1 MVRKRVDE
9 RVRRFIEE
17 GVALEQRSLVVL
29 VGDYGKDQVVNLHAI
44 LSKAR
49 VRARPSVL
57 WCYKKE
63 LGFSTHRKKRMKAI
77 KKQIARGLHDATDEP
92 FELFISQ
99 TDIRWCYY
107 RDTHKI
113 LGATYGTLVLQDFE
127 ALTPNLLADDRD
139 RRGRRLVVVLLRTVT
154 SLKQLYAMSM
164 DVHARFRGSATR
176 GECVPR
182 FNERFILSLAD
193 CRRCLVLDDELN
205 VLPLSRKH
213 VARFEDAPPDAPPP
227 PSAAVRAEIEDL
239 AATPADAPPAGE
251 LVAKARTLDQ
261 ARGARLHRRPRGA
274 PRAVTAPSPENVGT
288 VFEFLLVGLEA
299 LHYSEHGDYEVLK
312 HRTDGGDDV
321 PVRVNVYT
329 KKDGGERTT
338 RQVVQYVSPG
348 DPEKLSHAELLVI
361 DEAAALP
368 LPTVKKLLGPYVVFL
383 ASTVTGYEGTG
394 RALQLKLIAQLRAQ
408 HAPRAVTEAAADAAD
423 GVRGVAHAKKGDL
436 KLHEARWAEASAA
449 AKGASDAGGANERF
463 LQRVMALY
471 TAAHYKNQPN
481 DLQLLSDAPA
491 HRLYVLL
498 GPVDEA
504 APPGTLPDV
513 LVRMGYGAKALA
525 DLVKY
530 FEGDLDEGMEDDDD
544 DEDEDEAAAAE
555 DDDDAGRRRAGR
567 RPGEIADEEPPEG
580 GAEAAWVGASF
591 GLTEGLFEFWGK
603 LGMRPCYVRQTANDV
618 TGEHT
623 AIVLREIRS
632 AAGVQAGWSD
642 AFVDD
647 FRRRVGALLGAP
659 CFHAFP
665 LSLSL
670 GLLGARDASSVLN
683 ARVFGGDGGGRALP
697 PAAGPRSSATRRRRR
712 GLELNLPVSQAL
724 ALYNKAVRKF
734 SAAIRGVRE
743 AHVRDVELGL
753 GKQDAARRGPP
764 PLTPGH
770 VADDEQRAPR
780 TTRRRRRRPRANRGE
795 IALRIMRACAAEGL
809 ESVAVCAREDASS
822 AHVAA
827 ATTSVVIGHESS
839 SGGSE
844 GGPIAPYLDV
854 DGIVAA
860 ALASGAGA
868 VHPGYGF
875 LSESAALAGAC
886 AANGLVFVGPSAAA
900 IDTFGDKVTAR
911 WRRTSACR
919 RQGQRRGRRL
929 RRGRRRR
936 GLARRGGPGVPRHAQ
951 GRVRRRR
958 PGHARLPVHGR
969 GRAELRCSSEAAAF
983 GDSRVFV
990 EEFVEDAKH
999 LEVQVLWDA
1008 HGDGVHLFERDCS
1021 VQRRNQKVVEW
1032 SPPRDLCEELRSTLT
1047 SSALD
1052 LTRAAGY
1059 ANAGTVEFLVRGRLD
1074 DATSRAFFMEVNPRI
1089 QVEHTVTELTTG
1101 VDLVRCQLR
1110 VARGETLAAIA
1121 ARGDVGAV
1129 FPQSAV
1135 EAKHWAMQCRVSV
1148 APPTKPE
1155 HAGVLTAYD
1164 EPNGHRVD
1172 AAGDPWR
1179 PGDAPSTLYD
1189 PLMAKLCTTVPA
1201 AEPFAALVAKTRDAV
1216 ANYVIEGVNTNL
1228 DEHAAIL
1235 DHAHGRRRHHDG
1247 LPGEGAGRRRRRR
1260 RRGDGRGRGGA
1271 PSAAPSAGAVV
1282 AVLKRAGDA
1291 AAARVAALSF
1301 MKLEMEIKSEVSGFV
1316 DDVLVR
1322 VGDQVDQAQTLALTS
1337 GKYARSARR
1346 AAADLKR
1353 TRREKVDAVA
1363 SADYAP
1369 SDAELAAL
1377 ARCWRP
1383 GGPDAGALTP
1393 RRRRGVLE
1401 LPVLESQLD
1410 ERRRLPERVAHHRAL
1425 AAELREKHGAL
1436 AEGGRAKS
1444 VARHRSRQ
1452 RLPRAHRRDL
1462 RRRRGRPRAVA
1473 LAADGMYGG
1482 AVASGGI
1489 VTAIGPVRGRDCVFV
1504 ANDATIKGGTHHPGG
1519 AFLPLQDE
1527 IFPDKDHFGR
1537 IFYNQARMS
1546 AKRVPQVACVLGSCT
1561 AGGAY
1566 QPAMSDEAI
1575 IVRGNGTIFLAGPPL
1590 VKAATGEEISAES
1603 LGGADTHAVH
1613 SGVVDHAADDEDDA
1627 LLKCRELVHN
1637 LLYDPRELLARVLD
1651 GSRFSEFKAL
1661 YGPTLVCGFG
1671 RVDGRRV
1678 GVLANGGVLDSKA
1691 SQKGAHF
1698 VELCSQRGVPVLFL
1712 QNITGFSVGS
1722 VAEKGGIAR
1731 DGAKLV
1737 AAVSC
1742 ANVPKITLLVG
1753 GSHGAGN
1760 YGMCGR
1766 AFEPDFLFVPELA
1779 HRRAR
1784 PRPRHAS
1791 R

>member
-1 MVRKRVDE
+1 MR
-9 RVRRFIEE
+9 
-17 GVALEQRSLVVL
+17 AVL
-29 VGDYGKDQVVNLHAI
+29 
-44 LSKAR
+44 
-49 VRARPSVL
+49 
-57 WCYKKE
+57 
-63 LGFSTHRKKRMKAI
+63 
-77 KKQIARGLHDATDEP
+77 
-92 FELFISQ
+92 
-99 TDIRWCYY
+99 
-107 RDTHKI
+107 
-113 LGATYGTLVLQDFE
+113 
-127 ALTPNLLADDRD
+127 
-139 RRGRRLVVVLLRTVT
+139 
-154 SLKQLYAMSM
+154 
-164 DVHARFRGSATR
+164 
-176 GECVPR
+176 
-182 FNERFILSLAD
+182 
-193 CRRCLVLDDELN
+193 
-205 VLPLSRKH
+205 
-213 VARFEDAPPDAPPP
+213 
-227 PSAAVRAEIEDL
+227 
-239 AATPADAPPAGE
+239 
-251 LVAKARTLDQ
+251 
-261 ARGARLHRRPRGA
+261 
-274 PRAVTAPSPENVGT
+274 PRAV
-288 VFEFLLVGLEA
+288 
-299 LHYSEHGDYEVLK
+299 
-312 HRTDGGDDV
+312 
-321 PVRVNVYT
+321 
-329 KKDGGERTT
+329 
-338 RQVVQYVSPG
+338 
-348 DPEKLSHAELLVI
+348 
-361 DEAAALP
+361 
-368 LPTVKKLLGPYVVFL
+368 
-383 ASTVTGYEGTG
+383 
-394 RALQLKLIAQLRAQ
+394 LR
-408 HAPRAVTEAAADAAD
+408 RAVL
-423 GVRGVAHAKKGDL
+423 R
-436 KLHEARWAEASAA
+436 R
-449 AKGASDAGGANERF
+449 GAN
-463 LQRVMALY
+463 
-471 TAAHYKNQPN
+471 T
-481 DLQLLSDAPA
+481 
-491 HRLYVLL
+491 
-498 GPVDEA
+498 
-504 APPGTLPDV
+504 
-513 LVRMGYGAKALA
+513 
-525 DLVKY
+525 
-530 FEGDLDEGMEDDDD
+530 
-544 DEDEDEAAAAE
+544 
-555 DDDDAGRRRAGR
+555 RRS
-567 RPGEIADEEPPEG
+567 
-580 GAEAAWVGASF
+580 ASF
-591 GLTEGLFEFWGK
+591 G
-603 LGMRPCYVRQTANDV
+603 R
-618 TGEHT
+618 
-623 AIVLREIRS
+623 VL
-632 AAGVQAGWSD
+632 V
-642 AFVDD
+642 
-647 FRRRVGALLGAP
+647 
-659 CFHAFP
+659 
-665 LSLSL
+665 
-670 GLLGARDASSVLN
+670 
-683 ARVFGGDGGGRALP
+683 
-697 PAAGPRSSATRRRRR
+697 
-712 GLELNLPVSQAL
+712 
-724 ALYNKAVRKF
+724 
-734 SAAIRGVRE
+734 
-743 AHVRDVELGL
+743 
-753 GKQDAARRGPP
+753 
-764 PLTPGH
+764 
-770 VADDEQRAPR
+770 
-780 TTRRRRRRPRANRGE
+780 ANRGE

-911 WRRTSACR
+911 A
-919 RQGQRRGRRL
+919 
-929 RRGRRRR
+929 
-936 GLARRGGPGVPRHAQ
+936 LATDLGVP
-951 GRVRRRR
+951 V
-958 PGHARLPVHGR
+958 ARGSGEGDAFAAGADVEAWLAAEGLEFPVMLKAASGGGGR
-969 GRAELRCSSEAAAF
+969 GMRVCRSMAEVAPNFERCSSEAAAAF

-1135 EAKHWAMQCRVSV
+1135 EAKNWAMQCRVSV

-1155 HAGVLTAYD
+1155 HTGVLAAYD
-1164 EPNGHRVD
+1164 EPAGHRVD

-1235 DHAHGRRRHHDG
+1235 DHARMADDEITTGFLEKVLDAADDDVD
-1247 LPGEGAGRRRRRR
+1247 EATAVDVAGR
-1260 RRGDGRGRGGA
+1260 
-1271 PSAAPSAGAVV
+1271 PLAAPSAGAVV

-1291 AAARVAALSF
+1291 VARGDAVVVLSF

-1316 DDVLVR
+1316 DDVLVS

-1337 GKYARSARR
+1337 GKYARKR
-1346 AAADLKR
+1346 ATGPAADLKR
-1353 TRREKVDAVA
+1353 TRRAKVDAVA

-1383 GGPDAGALTP
+1383 GGPDAGALDSAAADAAFS
-1393 RRRRGVLE
+1393 E

-1410 ERRRLPERVAHHRAL
+1410 ENGDAYRERVAHHRAL

-1444 VARHRSRQ
+1444 VARHRSRGK
-1452 RLPRAHRRDL
+1452 RLPRERIAAICDAGADVL
-1462 RRRRGRPRAVA
+1462 ELSP

-1504 ANDATIKGGTHHPGG
+1504 ANDATIKGGTYHPVTVKKHLRAQAVAEALQLPCVYLVDSGG

-1527 IFPDKDHFGR
+1527 IFPDRDHFGR

-1546 AKRVPQVACVLGSCT
+1546 AKRIPQVACVLGSCT

-1566 QPAMSDEAI
+1566 QPAMSDEAV

-1637 LLYDPRELLARVLD
+1637 LVDAAPGADAADDAAGEKPAYAAESIYGVLPTDNAQLYDPRELLARVLD

-1742 ANVPKITLLVG
+1742 ANRRPVAATIFERFGVGKQREIVTVVLGRRQRAQDHAPRRRQPRRGQLRHVRPGLRARLPLL
-1753 GSHGAGN
+1753 
-1760 YGMCGR
+1760 
-1766 AFEPDFLFVPELA
+1766 VPELA
-1779 HRRAR
+1779 HRRHGRGPGRGHAPDGEAGGPRRRGRGPARRRRGGGVQAARPGLLRGPGEPLLRDGAPLGRRRHRPQGHARGAGQGAQGRVGEGARR
-1784 PRPRHAS
+1784 PRPRRLPHVGVPVGGWEVRAMDARGDGGNIAS
-1791 R
+1791 T